1 MYANMRAKDPWN
13 SYQYACN
20 LTGARVAARG
30 YWPAHRL
37 QARVI

>member
-1 MYANMRAKDPWN
+1 MYANMCAKTHGTHTKMH
-13 SYQYACN
+13 A
-20 LTGARVAARG
+20 TGARVAARG